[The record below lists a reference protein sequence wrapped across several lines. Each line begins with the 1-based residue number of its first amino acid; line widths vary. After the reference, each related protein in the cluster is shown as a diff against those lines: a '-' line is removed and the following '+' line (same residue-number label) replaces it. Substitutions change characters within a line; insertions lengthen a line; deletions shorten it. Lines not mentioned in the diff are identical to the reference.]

1 MTPETTVGRID
12 QSFKK
17 NENWQ
22 GQRPARIFIHHVS
35 EKHPYSACM
44 PRFKATPA
52 KCDSEGP
59 NCRLFDFCC
68 GRKAPFFHSPRAP
81 LEMKLTAILAV
92 ACLLVAAAYAVD
104 PRMIN
109 ARRADPYTIQ
119 DPGSLPTPHH
129 LSSMLLLHCA

>member
-1 MTPETTVGRID
+1 LIKVLKKMKIGKVSGQPAYSSIKCRRNTLILRVCQDSKQHRRNVIPKGQIVGFLT
-12 QSFKK
+12 S
-17 NENWQ
+17 
-22 GQRPARIFIHHVS
+22 VV
-35 EKHPYSACM
+35 
-44 PRFKATPA
+44 
-52 KCDSEGP
+52 EG
-59 NCRLFDFCC
+59 
-68 GRKAPFFHSPRAP
+68 PRAP